1 VSLAPNE
8 KLTLDL
14 AVTPIAAGK
23 FSVDLTLFAGE
34 RLATNT
40 QVTINTDEAPA
51 RIKLIA
57 PGDFRATASSPVA
70 ALEPAVRT
78 HWVATVDGRT
88 PARDLLPPVPQSILS
103 RAHFLLPTK
112 VEEVTE
118 VAFQEPVRPDRE
130 KALSDTRLLASKIMH
145 LHNKKAD
152 SYMEELIAAR
162 EDLQGLPFTLGAA
175 CRANPERMLHF
186 SGVLQAVRGSMG
198 GEFSGPLTAA
208 ALARRETNDAI
219 SDQFWQNFNTQLIP
233 KISEV
238 DRGRRDKSRD
248 LFREAHV
255 AALMQVCGPEQG
267 AMRKGLT
274 RHMAGVPHASSSV
287 ALAKLA
293 IFSPEE
299 DVRREAVE
307 ALRVRKDR
315 DYTDVLTA
323 GLRYPWPEVAKRAAD
338 AIVQLECKELIPE
351 LVAVLDEVDP
361 RLPREVEVSGK
372 KAQIVHEMVR
382 MNHHRNCFMCHA
394 PAPAGGSGAPGDPA
408 PSTDGS
414 TGMLT
419 GAVPIPG
426 EPLPSFQE
434 GYRNST
440 PELAVRIDV
449 TYLRQDFSV
458 FMKVD
463 GATPWPE
470 MQRFDFLVRTRE
482 VKGDELEAFRKVAA
496 SAADDGVLSPYQRA
510 AVSALRELTGRDA
523 APSAEAWRR
532 ILKLPTRGS

>member
-1 VSLAPNE
+1 
-8 KLTLDL
+8 
-14 AVTPIAAGK
+14 
-23 FSVDLTLFAGE
+23 
-34 RLATNT
+34 
-40 QVTINTDEAPA
+40 
-51 RIKLIA
+51 
-57 PGDFRATASSPVA
+57 
-70 ALEPAVRT
+70 
-78 HWVATVDGRT
+78 
-88 PARDLLPPVPQSILS
+88 
-103 RAHFLLPTK
+103 
-112 VEEVTE
+112 
-118 VAFQEPVRPDRE
+118 
-130 KALSDTRLLASKIMH
+130 
-145 LHNKKAD
+145 
-152 SYMEELIAAR
+152 
-162 EDLQGLPFTLGAA
+162 
-175 CRANPERMLHF
+175 
-186 SGVLQAVRGSMG
+186 
-198 GEFSGPLTAA
+198 
-208 ALARRETNDAI
+208 
-219 SDQFWQNFNTQLIP
+219 
-233 KISEV
+233 
-238 DRGRRDKSRD
+238 
-248 LFREAHV
+248 
-255 AALMQVCGPEQG
+255 
-267 AMRKGLT
+267 
-274 RHMAGVPHASSSV
+274 
-287 ALAKLA
+287 
-293 IFSPEE
+293 
-299 DVRREAVE
+299 
-307 ALRVRKDR
+307 
-315 DYTDVLTA
+315 
-323 GLRYPWPEVAKRAAD
+323 
-338 AIVQLECKELIPE
+338 
-351 LVAVLDEVDP
+351 
-361 RLPREVEVSGK
+361 
-372 KAQIVHEMVR
+372 MVR